1 MVSQRKFAKMIG
13 RSHSYVNKLVRNG
26 VIPTHNGK
34 IIPDEA
40 IEAIEEH
47 KDPSRDAQR
56 LANESRRK
64 EPDLFAP
71 EMRPQKS
78 IADLSPEEKRDYEK
92 RLQDEKKKIEL
103 LKEEAK
109 SAGVEL
115 GDFDEMLGTMN
126 LNQARTISEIFN
138 AKIKEVTYK
147 KEIGELVPV
156 KQVEK
161 EAYEAARIVRDNFL
175 SLPERVSSVLI
186 GKSKDEI
193 KGILH
198 HEIIQ
203 ILENLSWA

>member
-1 MVSQRKFAKMIG
+1 MLVSQRKFAKMIG
-13 RSHSYVNKLVRNG
+13 RSHNYVNKLVKQG

-34 IIPDEA
+34 ILPDEA
-40 IEAIEEH
+40 KKAIEEH

-56 LANESRRK
+56 AANEKRRK

-71 EMRPQKS
+71 EMRPEKS
-78 IADLSPEEKRDYEK
+78 IADLTPEERKEYEK
-92 RLQDEKKKIEL
+92 KLQEEKKKIEQ

-109 SAGVEL
+109 SVGVEL
-115 GDFDEMLGTMN
+115 GDFDKLLGTMN

-161 EAYEAARIVRDNFL
+161 EAFEAARMVRDSFL
-175 SLPERVSSVLI
+175 SLPDRVSSVLI

-198 HEIIQ
+198 QEIIQ
-203 ILENLSWA
+203 ILENLL